1 MKFPTSAAPYLKPQN
16 SVNRVMQQVLMAL
29 VPGMLALSWSFGVGV
44 FVNIV
49 LATGTAL
56 AAEAAVLLLRRR
68 PIMATLQDLSA
79 VVTAVLLAL
88 ALPVIAPWWIAVIGA
103 FFAVV
108 VAKHFY
114 GGLGYNPFNP
124 AMAGYVLL
132 LVSFPKQMTAWLTP
146 DAIATASLSF
156 AETFRLIFLEQL
168 PAGLDHDAITMA
180 TPLDTAK
187 TQLGLHKPLTEI
199 HQSPV
204 FGLLAGKGWD
214 WVALAYLAGGLW
226 LVRHK
231 VIGWQ
236 IPAGLLGGLA
246 VFAGMTYMIDSSRFA
261 SPLFHVFAGATM
273 LGAFFIATDPVTA
286 ATSST
291 GRIIYGLFIG
301 ALIYI
306 IRVWGGFPDAV
317 AFAVLLANLAVP
329 TIDYYTRPRIFG
341 QRS

>member
-1 MKFPTSAAPYLKPQN
+1 
-16 SVNRVMQQVLMAL
+16 MQQVLLAL
-29 VPGMLALSWSFGVGV
+29 VPGILAMYWNFGMGV
-44 FVNIV
+44 FINIL

-56 AAEAAVLLLRRR
+56 AAEASVLMLRKR
-68 PIMATLQDLSA
+68 PVMATLQDLSA

-108 VAKHFY
+108 IAKQVY

-132 LVSFPKQMTAWLTP
+132 LVSFPQQMTAWLTP
-146 DAIATASLSF
+146 DAIASTSLSF
-156 AETFRLIFLEQL
+156 TETCRLIFFEQL
-168 PAGLDHDAITMA
+168 PTGLEHDAITMA
-180 TPLDTAK
+180 TPLDTAR
-187 TQLGLHKPLTEI
+187 TQLGLHKALKAI
-199 HQSPV
+199 HEDPV

-214 WVALAYLAGGLW
+214 WVALAYLAGGVW
-226 LVRHK
+226 LLRRK

-236 IPAGLLGGLA
+236 IPAGLLAGLA
-246 VFAGMTYMIDSSRFA
+246 VFAGIAYVIDSSRFA
-261 SPLFHVFAGATM
+261 SPLFHVFAGATL

-286 ATSST
+286 ATSNT
-291 GRIIYGLFIG
+291 GRIVYGLFIG
-301 ALIYI
+301 ILIYI
-306 IRVWGGFPDAV
+306 IRVWGGYPDGV

-329 TIDYYTRPRIFG
+329 TIDYCTRPRIFG